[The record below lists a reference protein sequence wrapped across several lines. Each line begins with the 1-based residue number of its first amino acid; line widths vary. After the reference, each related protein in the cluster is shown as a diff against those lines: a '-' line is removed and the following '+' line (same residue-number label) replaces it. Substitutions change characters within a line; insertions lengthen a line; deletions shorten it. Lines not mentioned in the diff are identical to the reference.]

1 MIQVLR
7 YSVFLWLLLALNG
20 PLWAR
25 PNLDLPNE
33 PNLAE
38 RGSAFYRFT
47 QVDLQGKEPDQH
59 YRVWVAVPKNPA
71 PPQGYPA
78 LYMLD
83 GNAVLTALDDQM
95 LEGLRSDALPVL
107 VLVGYPVAARFD
119 VTARAYD
126 YTPPLPGK
134 MPALEE
140 RDGGRRSGG
149 ADKFAEFIERRLK
162 PAVQEVVSTDP
173 QRHTLWGHSYGG
185 LFGLH
190 SLFTQPGAFQGY
202 VLADPSLWWQNSAVL
217 ANEPGFA
224 SPGPA
229 RLLMMRGTADHP
241 DKGPP
246 GAHKA
251 PELARNLAQ
260 RLSAQPNLK
269 VEYQELPL
277 SHGEMFKASLLP
289 ALRLAGEG
297 RL

>member
-83 GNAVLTALDDQM
+83 GNAVLTVLDDQM

-140 RDGGRRSGG
+140 RNGGG
-149 ADKFAEFIERRLK
+149 AAAGRT
-162 PAVQEVVSTDP
+162 S
-173 QRHTLWGHSYGG
+173 
-185 LFGLH
+185 
-190 SLFTQPGAFQGY
+190 SLNSSSGA
-202 VLADPSLWWQNSAVL
+202 
-217 ANEPGFA
+217 
-224 SPGPA
+224 
-229 RLLMMRGTADHP
+229 
-241 DKGPP
+241 
-246 GAHKA
+246 
-251 PELARNLAQ
+251 
-260 RLSAQPNLK
+260 
-269 VEYQELPL
+269 
-277 SHGEMFKASLLP
+277 
-289 ALRLAGEG
+289 
-297 RL
+297 